1 LLTFPANLHRG
12 GPSEVQLD
20 PSQPTQFYKFH
31 RVACGVPYLQEG
43 DVSPFH
49 AASGLSEFP
58 INHRLFGQVYV
69 KLQLSRFQPWTAGGS
84 ATYHTVSE
92 QIERVEAPFQQTSE
106 TDTVGTPGSRPA
118 RAVLEP
124 WGPQS
129 QADKTAILSQL
140 ELLLV
145 HPLFFQ
151 SKRYPAL
158 LRFVVEQTLEGNA
171 DQVKERSIGM
181 EVFGRPPGYDA
192 NADPVVRVTAGEIR
206 KRLAQYYYDPAHSD
220 EIRIEL
226 PTGSYVPVFLR
237 WAEPASPPQA
247 LPPPASK
254 TPATQL
260 PVATSVPQPSVVTRH
275 ETTVHHGAH
284 PVLTLLLVLVT
295 LLLGMAGGYWY
306 RAYRQSNIPIPVPA
320 KQAVDDFWQPMT
332 AGPATVT
339 FCLGEPARDSS
350 GDTDP
355 AQAIQHPKLAEPLY
369 FRLRQSGLFAL
380 ADVVTLTRMT
390 DVLERQNK
398 SFRVS
403 AASEAGFSQLREG
416 PAVLIGAFDNLWTM
430 RLTRDLRFGFDS
442 IDGNAFIVDRK
453 QDRKSGA
460 KTQWFTAWDLPY
472 EKLARDYA
480 IVARYRDSLT
490 GQPVVIAAGIS
501 EEGTEAAGELISNPT
516 DLDALL
522 QKAPANWRTMNME
535 AVIETQVIDG
545 HSGPP
550 QVRAV
555 EFW

>member
-1 LLTFPANLHRG
+1 VELPQK
-12 GPSEVQLD
+12 P
-20 PSQPTQFYKFH
+20 PTE
-31 RVACGVPYLQEG
+31 AGVTGY
-43 DVSPFH
+43 
-49 AASGLSEFP
+49 
-58 INHRLFGQVYV
+58 
-69 KLQLSRFQPWTAGGS
+69 
-84 ATYHTVSE
+84 
-92 QIERVEAPFQQTSE
+92 
-106 TDTVGTPGSRPA
+106 PGSRPA
-118 RAVLEP
+118 RAILEP
-124 WGPQS
+124 WVPQS
-129 QADKTAILSQL
+129 RADREVILAQL
-140 ELLLV
+140 ELLLA

-158 LRFVVEQTLEGNA
+158 LRFVVEETLEGNA

-181 EVFGRPPGYDA
+181 EVFGRLPGYDA
-192 NADPVVRVTAGEIR
+192 NADPIVRVTAGEIR
-206 KRLAQYYYDPAHSD
+206 KRLAQYYYDPSHAD

-226 PTGSYVPVFLR
+226 PTGSYVPVFQR
-237 WAEPASPPQA
+237 IVESAEPAPEPSVQFVQPESAP
-247 LPPPASK
+247 LPPS
-254 TPATQL
+254 
-260 PVATSVPQPSVVTRH
+260 PVVGAEATSVPDSNRLPSPVRH
-275 ETTVHHGAH
+275 ASH
-284 PVLTLLLVLVT
+284 PVLTVLLVLVT
-295 LLLGMAGGYWY
+295 LLLGLAVGYWFHQ
-306 RAYRQSNIPIPVPA
+306 YRQSLIPVPVPVD
-320 KQAVDDFWQPMT
+320 QAVDDFWQPMT
-332 AGPATVT
+332 SGPATVT

-355 AQAIQHPKLAEPLY
+355 AQTIKHPKLAEPLY

-380 ADVVTLTRMT
+380 ADVITLTRMT

-403 AASEAGFSQLREG
+403 AASEASFSQLREG

-453 QDRKSGA
+453 SST
-460 KTQWFTAWDLPY
+460 KTTWFTAWDLPY

-501 EEGTEAAGELISNPT
+501 EEGTEAAGELISRPA

-522 QKAPANWRTMNME
+522 RQAPPNWRTMNME

-545 HSGPP
+545 HAGPP
-550 QVRAV
+550 QVRAL

>member
-1 LLTFPANLHRG
+1 MPQ
-12 GPSEVQLD
+12 SESDKEAVLAQLD
-20 PSQPTQFYKFH
+20 
-31 RVACGVPYLQEG
+31 
-43 DVSPFH
+43 
-49 AASGLSEFP
+49 
-58 INHRLFGQVYV
+58 
-69 KLQLSRFQPWTAGGS
+69 
-84 ATYHTVSE
+84 
-92 QIERVEAPFQQTSE
+92 
-106 TDTVGTPGSRPA
+106 
-118 RAVLEP
+118 
-124 WGPQS
+124 
-129 QADKTAILSQL
+129 
-140 ELLLV
+140 LLLA

-181 EVFGRPPGYDA
+181 DVFSRPPGYDA

-226 PTGSYVPVFLR
+226 PTGSYVPVFQRLT
-237 WAEPASPPQA
+237 EPARPPAA
-247 LPPPASK
+247 LPPPPPVSESA
-254 TPATQL
+254 AL
-260 PVATSVPQPSVVTRH
+260 PPQPSAPANPSPAPAPYPP
-275 ETTVHHGAH
+275 TVHHAAH
-284 PVLTLLLVLVT
+284 PVLTLLLVFVT
-295 LLLGMAGGYWY
+295 LLLGIVGGYWY
-306 RAYRQSNIPIPVPA
+306 RQYLQSRIPVPISA
-320 KQAVDDFWQPMT
+320 DQHVDDFWQPMT

-355 AQAIQHPKLAEPLY
+355 AQIIRHPKLTEPLY

-380 ADVVTLTRMT
+380 ADVVTLTRMSA
-390 DVLERQNK
+390 VLQRQHK
-398 SFRVS
+398 AFRVS
-403 AASEAGFSQLREG
+403 AASEASFAQLREG

-453 QDRKSGA
+453 SSIR
-460 KTQWFTAWDLPY
+460 TQWFTAWDLPY

-501 EEGTEAAGELISNPT
+501 EEGTEAAGELISNPA

-522 QKAPANWRTMNME
+522 RNAPANWRNMNME

>member
-1 LLTFPANLHRG
+1 MESSQRPQ
-12 GPSEVQLD
+12 SEAGV
-20 PSQPTQFYKFH
+20 
-31 RVACGVPYLQEG
+31 VA
-43 DVSPFH
+43 
-49 AASGLSEFP
+49 
-58 INHRLFGQVYV
+58 
-69 KLQLSRFQPWTAGGS
+69 
-84 ATYHTVSE
+84 
-92 QIERVEAPFQQTSE
+92 
-106 TDTVGTPGSRPA
+106 GTGSRTA
-118 RAVLEP
+118 LEP
-124 WGPQS
+124 WAPQS
-129 QADKTAILSQL
+129 PADRDAVLAQL
-140 ELLLV
+140 ELLLI
-145 HPLFFQ
+145 HPLFSQ

-158 LRFVVEQTLEGNA
+158 LRFVVEQTLAGNA

-181 EVFGRPPGYDA
+181 EVFGRTPGYDA

-206 KRLAQYYYDPAHSD
+206 KRLAQYYYDPTHGD
-220 EIRIEL
+220 EIRVEL
-226 PTGSYVPVFLR
+226 PTGSYVPVFQRFVEPVMPPAALPAPAA
-237 WAEPASPPQA
+237 AEPASALSAPPANPNA
-247 LPPPASK
+247 LPQLVPSPAAAAS
-254 TPATQL
+254 THAPAASQY
-260 PVATSVPQPSVVTRH
+260 QPAVH
-275 ETTVHHGAH
+275 QVHHTAH
-284 PVLTLLLVLVT
+284 PILTLLLVFVT
-295 LLLGMAGGYWY
+295 LLLGLAGGYWY
-306 RAYRQSNIPIPVPA
+306 RQYLQSRIPVPIPA
-320 KQAVDDFWQPMT
+320 DQSVDDFWQPMT

-355 AQAIQHPKLAEPLY
+355 AQAIRHPKLTEPLY

-390 DVLERQNK
+390 DVLERQKK

-403 AASEAGFSQLREG
+403 AASEASFAQLREG

-453 QDRKSGA
+453 MNRKQDSASNEKS
-460 KTQWFTAWDLPY
+460 QWFTAWDLPY

-516 DLDALL
+516 DLNALL
-522 QKAPANWRTMNME
+522 VDAPANWRSMNME

-550 QVRAV
+550 KVRAV

>member
-1 LLTFPANLHRG
+1 MAP
-12 GPSEVQLD
+12 
-20 PSQPTQFYKFH
+20 
-31 RVACGVPYLQEG
+31 
-43 DVSPFH
+43 
-49 AASGLSEFP
+49 
-58 INHRLFGQVYV
+58 
-69 KLQLSRFQPWTAGGS
+69 
-84 ATYHTVSE
+84 YHTVSE
-92 QIERVEAPFQQTSE
+92 RLKRVDISQKP
-106 TDTVGTPGSRPA
+106 PGDA
-118 RAVLEP
+118 RASGAPASRLSRATLEP
-124 WGPQS
+124 WVPQS
-129 QADKTAILSQL
+129 LADREAILSQL

-158 LRFVVEQTLEGNA
+158 LRFVVEQTLDGNA

-206 KRLAQYYYDPAHSD
+206 KRLAQYYYDPAHAD

-226 PTGSYVPVFLR
+226 PTGSYVPVFQR
-237 WAEPASPPQA
+237 TIETVEPPAA
-247 LPPPASK
+247 LPAPLPAPQSLPEPVQPQS
-254 TPATQL
+254 PAG
-260 PVATSVPQPSVVTRH
+260 SESPQPAQNQPI
-275 ETTVHHGAH
+275 VHHVAH
-284 PVLTLLLVLVT
+284 PLLTLLLVFVT
-295 LLLGMAGGYWY
+295 LLLGLAGGYWY
-306 RAYRQSNIPIPVPA
+306 RQYRQSRIPVPIPA
-320 KQAVDDFWQPMT
+320 DQAVEDFWQPMT

-355 AQAIQHPKLAEPLY
+355 AQTIKHPKLAEPLY

-380 ADVVTLTRMT
+380 ADVITLTRMT
-390 DVLERQNK
+390 DVLERQKK

-403 AASEAGFSQLREG
+403 AASEASFSQLREG

-442 IDGNAFIVDRK
+442 IDGNAFIVDR
-453 QDRKSGA
+453 RSST
-460 KTQWFTAWDLPY
+460 KTTWFMAWDLPY

-501 EEGTEAAGELISNPT
+501 EEGTEAAGELISNAA
-516 DLDALL
+516 DLNALL
-522 QKAPANWRTMNME
+522 QKAPSNWRNMNME

-550 QVRAV
+550 RVRAV

>member
-1 LLTFPANLHRG
+1 MK
-12 GPSEVQLD
+12 SVEI
-20 PSQPTQFYKFH
+20 TQK
-31 RVACGVPYLQEG
+31 P
-43 DVSPFH
+43 PF
-49 AASGLSEFP
+49 E
-58 INHRLFGQVYV
+58 
-69 KLQLSRFQPWTAGGS
+69 AG
-84 ATYHTVSE
+84 A
-92 QIERVEAPFQQTSE
+92 
-106 TDTVGTPGSRPA
+106 TPGIGLRT
-118 RAVLEP
+118 VLEP
-124 WGPQS
+124 WAPQS
-129 QADKTAILSQL
+129 PADRDEILAQL

-145 HPLFFQ
+145 HPLFSQ
-151 SKRYPAL
+151 SKRYPVL
-158 LRFVVEQTLEGNA
+158 LRFVVEQALAGNA

-181 EVFGRPPGYDA
+181 EVFGRLPGYDA

-206 KRLAQYYYDPAHSD
+206 KRLAQYYYDPAHSE

-226 PTGSYVPVFLR
+226 PTGSYVPAFQRFV
-237 WAEPASPPQA
+237 EPAR
-247 LPPPASK
+247 PPASLAEPGVGAVDPSSVNPEAATFPK
-254 TPATQL
+254 PSVETPL
-260 PVATSVPQPSVVTRH
+260 SDPVPQSLSPAAAH
-275 ETTVHHGAH
+275 HHTVHHTTH
-284 PVLTLLLVLVT
+284 PVLTVLLVVVT
-295 LLLGMAGGYWY
+295 LLLGLAGGYWY
-306 RAYRQSNIPIPVPA
+306 RQYLQSRIPVPVPVD
-320 KQAVDDFWQPMT
+320 QSVDDFWQPLT

-355 AQAIQHPKLAEPLY
+355 AQTIKHPKLAEPLY

-390 DVLERQNK
+390 DVLQRQKK

-403 AASEAGFSQLREG
+403 AASEASFTQLREG

-453 QDRKSGA
+453 QDRSKAGA

-480 IVARYRDSLT
+480 IVARYHDSLT

-516 DLDALL
+516 DLEALL
-522 QKAPANWRTMNME
+522 HNAPVNWRHMNME

-550 QVRAV
+550 QLRAV

>member
-1 LLTFPANLHRG
+1 M
-12 GPSEVQLD
+12 E
-20 PSQPTQFYKFH
+20 PSQKTQ
-31 RVACGVPYLQEG
+31 ADSG
-43 DVSPFH
+43 
-49 AASGLSEFP
+49 ATASIS
-58 INHRLFGQVYV
+58 
-69 KLQLSRFQPWTAGGS
+69 SR
-84 ATYHTVSE
+84 AT
-92 QIERVEAPFQQTSE
+92 
-106 TDTVGTPGSRPA
+106 
-118 RAVLEP
+118 LEP
-124 WGPQS
+124 WIPQS
-129 QADKTAILSQL
+129 NADREAILAQL

-145 HPLFFQ
+145 HPLFSQ

-158 LRFVVEQTLEGNA
+158 LRFVVEQTLAGNS

-181 EVFGRPPGYDA
+181 EVFARAPGYDA

-206 KRLAQYYYDPAHSD
+206 KRLAQYYYDPAHSE

-226 PTGSYVPVFLR
+226 PTGSYVPVFQR
-237 WAEPASPPQA
+237 ITEAQKPPAA
-247 LPPPASK
+247 LPAPPLASAQPAPIAQPAAESVAPIAEA
-254 TPATQL
+254 TPRAPAFAGH
-260 PVATSVPQPSVVTRH
+260 PVTN
-275 ETTVHHGAH
+275 VHHASH
-284 PVLTLLLVLVT
+284 PILTLLLVFVT
-295 LLLGMAGGYWY
+295 LLLGLAAGYWY
-306 RAYRQSNIPIPVPA
+306 RQYLQSRIPVPVPA
-320 KQAVDDFWQPMT
+320 DLSVDDFWRPMT
-332 AGPATVT
+332 AGSATVT

-350 GDTDP
+350 KDTDP
-355 AQAIQHPKLAEPLY
+355 AQTIQHPKLTEPLY

-380 ADVVTLTRMT
+380 ADVITLTRMT
-390 DVLERQNK
+390 DVLDRQK
-398 SFRVS
+398 KAFRVS
-403 AASEAGFSQLREG
+403 AASEASFAQLREG

-453 QDRKSGA
+453 SST
-460 KTQWFTAWDLPY
+460 KTTWFTAWDLPY

-522 QKAPANWRTMNME
+522 RDAPANWRNMNME

-550 QVRAV
+550 KVRAV

>member
-1 LLTFPANLHRG
+1 MET
-12 GPSEVQLD
+12 
-20 PSQPTQFYKFH
+20 SQKP
-31 RVACGVPYLQEG
+31 
-43 DVSPFH
+43 PFETG
-49 AASGLSEFP
+49 AAAMVGL
-58 INHRLFGQVYV
+58 
-69 KLQLSRFQPWTAGGS
+69 
-84 ATYHTVSE
+84 
-92 QIERVEAPFQQTSE
+92 
-106 TDTVGTPGSRPA
+106 

-124 WGPQS
+124 WVPQS
-129 QADKTAILSQL
+129 PADREAILAQL
-140 ELLLV
+140 ELLLI
-145 HPLFFQ
+145 HPLFSQ

-158 LRFVVEQTLEGNA
+158 LRFVVEQSLAGNA

-206 KRLAQYYYDPAHSD
+206 KRLAQYYYDPNHGA

-226 PTGSYVPVFLR
+226 PTGSYVPGFLR
-237 WAEPASPPQA
+237 FVEPVKPPSALPAPSESPEVVGASSTEQEAARPSKDHSEAAAITHPRMPASPA
-247 LPPPASK
+247 PAPS
-254 TPATQL
+254 TGTSPAT
-260 PVATSVPQPSVVTRH
+260 H
-275 ETTVHHGAH
+275 HHTVHHTTH
-284 PVLTLLLVLVT
+284 PVLTLLLVVVT
-295 LLLGMAGGYWY
+295 LLLGLAGGYWY
-306 RAYRQSNIPIPVPA
+306 RQYQQSRIPVPVPA
-320 KQAVDDFWQPMT
+320 DQSVDDFWQPMT
-332 AGPATVT
+332 SGTATVT

-355 AQAIQHPKLAEPLY
+355 AQAIRHPKLTEPLY

-390 DVLERQNK
+390 DVLQRQNK
-398 SFRVS
+398 PFRVS
-403 AASEAGFSQLREG
+403 AASEASFAQLREG

-453 QDRKSGA
+453 SDRKQASGQSGT

-501 EEGTEAAGELISNPT
+501 EEGTEAAGELISNPA
-516 DLDALL
+516 DLESLL
-522 QKAPANWRTMNME
+522 HNAPANWRHMNME

>member
-1 LLTFPANLHRG
+1 
-12 GPSEVQLD
+12 VD
-20 PSQPTQFYKFH
+20 PSQKP
-31 RVACGVPYLQEG
+31 VAEPGV
-43 DVSPFH
+43 
-49 AASGLSEFP
+49 AA
-58 INHRLFGQVYV
+58 I
-69 KLQLSRFQPWTAGGS
+69 
-84 ATYHTVSE
+84 
-92 QIERVEAPFQQTSE
+92 
-106 TDTVGTPGSRPA
+106 PGPRSA
-118 RAVLEP
+118 RATLEP
-124 WGPQS
+124 WVPQS
-129 QADKTAILSQL
+129 QADKAAILAQL
-140 ELLLV
+140 DLLLA

-181 EVFGRPPGYDA
+181 DVFGRPPGYDA

-206 KRLAQYYYDPAHSD
+206 KRLAQYYYDPTHSD

-226 PTGSYVPVFLR
+226 PTGSYVPVFQR
-237 WAEPASPPQA
+237 FTEPVNSPAA
-247 LPPPASK
+247 LPAPPIASEAA
-254 TPATQL
+254 PPPP
-260 PVATSVPQPSVVTRH
+260 PVAPHVTPPVAITPH
-275 ETTVHHGAH
+275 QSTVHHHSAH
-284 PVLTLLLVLVT
+284 PVLTFLLVFLT
-295 LLLGMAGGYWY
+295 LLLGLAGGYWY
-306 RAYRQSNIPIPVPA
+306 RQYLQSKTPVPVPA
-320 KQAVDDFWQPMT
+320 NQNVDDFWQPMT
-332 AGPATVT
+332 SGPATVT

-355 AQAIQHPKLAEPLY
+355 AQTIKHPKLTEPLY

-390 DVLERQNK
+390 DVLQRQHK
-398 SFRVS
+398 AFRVS
-403 AASEAGFSQLREG
+403 AASEASFGQLREG

-442 IDGNAFIVDRK
+442 IDGNAFILDRK
-453 QDRKSGA
+453 QDRKGGA

-490 GQPVVIAAGIS
+490 GQPVVIASGIS
-501 EEGTEAAGELISNPT
+501 EEGTEAAGELISNPI

-522 QKAPANWRTMNME
+522 RNAPANWRNMNME

-550 QVRAV
+550 QVRAL

>member
-1 LLTFPANLHRG
+1 MNCQKQQKFIAFVKNL
-12 GPSEVQLD
+12 PQ
-20 PSQPTQFYKFH
+20 
-31 RVACGVPYLQEG
+31 
-43 DVSPFH
+43 
-49 AASGLSEFP
+49 
-58 INHRLFGQVYV
+58 
-69 KLQLSRFQPWTAGGS
+69 TAFFRPEIVDS
-84 ATYHTVSE
+84 CETAPYHTVSE
-92 QIERVEAPFQQTSE
+92 PRESVENSQRPPSEAGLAANAAPRT
-106 TDTVGTPGSRPA
+106 
-118 RAVLEP
+118 VLEP
-124 WGPQS
+124 WTPQS
-129 QADKTAILSQL
+129 TEDREAILTQL

-145 HPLFFQ
+145 HPLFSQ

-158 LRFVVEQTLEGNA
+158 LRFVVEQSLAGNS
-171 DQVKERSIGM
+171 DQVKERSIGI

-206 KRLAQYYYDPAHSD
+206 KRLAQYYYDPAHAE
-220 EIRIEL
+220 EIRVEL
-226 PTGSYVPVFLR
+226 PTGSYVPIFQRFV
-237 WAEPASPPQA
+237 EPATPPAA
-247 LPPPASK
+247 LPPPAIAAIADPVPIAPDSFPPRNATEASIANPA
-254 TPATQL
+254 TPA
-260 PVATSVPQPSVVTRH
+260 PAFRAAVHSH
-275 ETTVHHGAH
+275 TVHHTAH
-284 PVLTLLLVLVT
+284 PVLTVLLVAVT
-295 LLLGMAGGYWY
+295 LLLGLAGGYWY
-306 RAYRQSNIPIPVPA
+306 RQYQQSRIPAPVPA
-320 KQAVDDFWQPMT
+320 DQSVDDFWQPMT

-355 AQAIQHPKLAEPLY
+355 AQTIKHPKLTEPLY

-390 DVLERQNK
+390 DVLERQTK
-398 SFRVS
+398 PFRVS
-403 AASEAGFSQLREG
+403 AASEASFAQLREG

-453 QDRKSGA
+453 LNGKESGNNGV

-480 IVARYRDSLT
+480 IVARYHDSLT

-516 DLDALL
+516 DLEALL
-522 QKAPANWRTMNME
+522 RNAPANWRHMNME
-535 AVIETQVIDG
+535 AVIETKVIDG

>member
-1 LLTFPANLHRG
+1 M
-12 GPSEVQLD
+12 D
-20 PSQPTQFYKFH
+20 ISQKP
-31 RVACGVPYLQEG
+31 PG
-43 DVSPFH
+43 D
-49 AASGLSEFP
+49 AGASGAPAS
-58 INHRLFGQVYV
+58 R
-69 KLQLSRFQPWTAGGS
+69 LSR
-84 ATYHTVSE
+84 AT
-92 QIERVEAPFQQTSE
+92 
-106 TDTVGTPGSRPA
+106 
-118 RAVLEP
+118 LEP
-124 WGPQS
+124 WVPQS
-129 QADKTAILSQL
+129 LADREAILAQL

-158 LRFVVEQTLEGNA
+158 LRFVVEQTLDGNA

-206 KRLAQYYYDPAHSD
+206 KRLAQYYYDPSHAD

-226 PTGSYVPVFLR
+226 PTGSYVPVFQR
-237 WAEPASPPQA
+237 TIETVEPPVA
-247 LPPPASK
+247 LPAPP
-254 TPATQL
+254 
-260 PVATSVPQPSVVTRH
+260 SVPQSLPEPVQPQPPTGAELPQITQSQPI
-275 ETTVHHGAH
+275 VHHVAH
-284 PVLTLLLVLVT
+284 PLLTLLLVFVT
-295 LLLGMAGGYWY
+295 LLLGLAGGYWY
-306 RAYRQSNIPIPVPA
+306 RQYRQSRIPVPVPA
-320 KQAVDDFWQPMT
+320 DQSVDDFWQPMT

-355 AQAIQHPKLAEPLY
+355 AQTIKHPKLAEPLY

-390 DVLERQNK
+390 DVLERQKK

-403 AASEAGFSQLREG
+403 AASEASFSQLREG

-442 IDGNAFIVDRK
+442 IDGNAFIVDR
-453 QDRKSGA
+453 RSST
-460 KTQWFTAWDLPY
+460 KTTWFTAWDLPY

-501 EEGTEAAGELISNPT
+501 EEGTEAAGELISNAA
-516 DLDALL
+516 DLNALL
-522 QKAPANWRTMNME
+522 QKAPSNWRNMNME

-550 QVRAV
+550 RVRAV

>member
-1 LLTFPANLHRG
+1 M
-12 GPSEVQLD
+12 
-20 PSQPTQFYKFH
+20 
-31 RVACGVPYLQEG
+31 
-43 DVSPFH
+43 
-49 AASGLSEFP
+49 
-58 INHRLFGQVYV
+58 
-69 KLQLSRFQPWTAGGS
+69 
-84 ATYHTVSE
+84 
-92 QIERVEAPFQQTSE
+92 ERVDSPQKQPAEANASAISP
-106 TDTVGTPGSRPA
+106 PRPA
-118 RAVLEP
+118 RTLLEP
-124 WGPQS
+124 WVPKS
-129 QADKTAILSQL
+129 LADREAVLAQL
-140 ELLLV
+140 DLLLV

-171 DQVKERSIGM
+171 DQVKERSVGM

-206 KRLAQYYYDPAHSD
+206 KRLAQYYYDPAHSH

-226 PTGSYVPVFLR
+226 PTGSYVPVFQR
-237 WAEPASPPQA
+237 TVEPPEPLPAFLAPLDASLNSIEPSSSLPSLSADPPSA
-247 LPPPASK
+247 APSPTLARE
-254 TPATQL
+254 
-260 PVATSVPQPSVVTRH
+260 PV
-275 ETTVHHGAH
+275 VHHGAH
-284 PVLTLLLVLVT
+284 PVLTILLVLVT
-295 LLLGMAGGYWY
+295 LLLGLAGGYWFHQY
-306 RAYRQSNIPIPVPA
+306 RRSRIPVPIPA
-320 KQAVDDFWQPMT
+320 DQAVDDFWRPLT

-355 AQAIQHPKLAEPLY
+355 AQTIKHPKLAEPLY

-380 ADVVTLTRMT
+380 ADVTTLTRMT
-390 DVLERQNK
+390 DVLERQKK

-403 AASEAGFSQLREG
+403 AASEASFAQLREG

-442 IDGNAFIVDRK
+442 IDGNAFILDRK
-453 QDRKSGA
+453 QEARNGT

-501 EEGTEAAGELISNPT
+501 EEGTEAAGELISNPAY
-516 DLDALL
+516 LDALL
-522 QKAPANWRTMNME
+522 HDAPANWRNMNVE

-550 QVRAV
+550 RVRAV

>member
-1 LLTFPANLHRG
+1 
-12 GPSEVQLD
+12 V
-20 PSQPTQFYKFH
+20 
-31 RVACGVPYLQEG
+31 
-43 DVSPFH
+43 
-49 AASGLSEFP
+49 
-58 INHRLFGQVYV
+58 
-69 KLQLSRFQPWTAGGS
+69 
-84 ATYHTVSE
+84 
-92 QIERVEAPFQQTSE
+92 
-106 TDTVGTPGSRPA
+106 
-118 RAVLEP
+118 
-124 WGPQS
+124 PQS
-129 QADKTAILSQL
+129 PADREAILSQL

-158 LRFVVEQTLEGNA
+158 LRFVVEQTLAGNS

-181 EVFGRPPGYDA
+181 EVFGRLPGYDA

-206 KRLAQYYYDPAHSD
+206 KRLAQYYYDPIHSD

-226 PTGSYVPVFLR
+226 PTGSYVPVFQR
-237 WAEPASPPQA
+237 TIDIVEPPAA
-247 LPPPASK
+247 LPTPSSISDPGQPVSPVELEPVSSMTSQPA
-254 TPATQL
+254 
-260 PVATSVPQPSVVTRH
+260 
-275 ETTVHHGAH
+275 VHHAAH
-284 PVLTLLLVLVT
+284 PVLTLLLVFVT
-295 LLLGMAGGYWY
+295 LLLGLAGGYWY
-306 RAYRQSNIPIPVPA
+306 RQYRQSRIPVAPPVD
-320 KQAVDDFWQPMT
+320 QGVDDFWQPMT

-355 AQAIQHPKLAEPLY
+355 AQTIQHPKLTEPLY

-380 ADVVTLTRMT
+380 ADVTTLTRMT
-390 DVLERQNK
+390 DVLERNKK
-398 SFRVS
+398 SFRVT
-403 AASEAGFSQLREG
+403 AASEASFAQLREG

-453 QDRKSGA
+453 QDSKNGA

-480 IVARYRDSLT
+480 IVARYRDTLT

-501 EEGTEAAGELISNPT
+501 EEGTEAAGELISDPA

-522 QKAPANWRTMNME
+522 RRAPSNWRNMNME

>member
-1 LLTFPANLHRG
+1 MTG
-12 GPSEVQLD
+12 
-20 PSQPTQFYKFH
+20 Y
-31 RVACGVPYLQEG
+31 
-43 DVSPFH
+43 
-49 AASGLSEFP
+49 
-58 INHRLFGQVYV
+58 
-69 KLQLSRFQPWTAGGS
+69 
-84 ATYHTVSE
+84 
-92 QIERVEAPFQQTSE
+92 
-106 TDTVGTPGSRPA
+106 PGSRPA
-118 RAVLEP
+118 RAILEP
-124 WGPQS
+124 WVPQS
-129 QADKTAILSQL
+129 RADREVILAQL
-140 ELLLV
+140 ELLLA

-158 LRFVVEQTLEGNA
+158 LRFVVEETLEGNA

-181 EVFGRPPGYDA
+181 EVFGRLPGYDA
-192 NADPVVRVTAGEIR
+192 NADPIVRVTAGEIR
-206 KRLAQYYYDPAHSD
+206 KRLAQYYYDPSHAD

-226 PTGSYVPVFLR
+226 PTGSYVPVFQR
-237 WAEPASPPQA
+237 IVESAEPAPEPSVQFVQPESAP
-247 LPPPASK
+247 LPPS
-254 TPATQL
+254 
-260 PVATSVPQPSVVTRH
+260 PVVGAEATSVPDSNRLPSPVRH
-275 ETTVHHGAH
+275 ASH
-284 PVLTLLLVLVT
+284 PVLTVLLVLVT
-295 LLLGMAGGYWY
+295 LLLGLAVGYWFHQ
-306 RAYRQSNIPIPVPA
+306 YRQSLIPVPVPVD
-320 KQAVDDFWQPMT
+320 QAVDDFWQPMT
-332 AGPATVT
+332 SGPATVT

-355 AQAIQHPKLAEPLY
+355 AQTIKHPKLAEPLY

-380 ADVVTLTRMT
+380 ADVITLTRMT

-403 AASEAGFSQLREG
+403 AASEASFSQLREG

-453 QDRKSGA
+453 SST
-460 KTQWFTAWDLPY
+460 KTTWFTAWDLPY

-501 EEGTEAAGELISNPT
+501 EEGTEAAGELISRPA

-522 QKAPANWRTMNME
+522 RQAPPNWRTMNME

-545 HSGPP
+545 HAGPP
-550 QVRAV
+550 QVRAL

>member
-1 LLTFPANLHRG
+1 MLRIIRSRSKSKRVELLP
-12 GPSEVQLD
+12 
-20 PSQPTQFYKFH
+20 K
-31 RVACGVPYLQEG
+31 
-43 DVSPFH
+43 
-49 AASGLSEFP
+49 P
-58 INHRLFGQVYV
+58 IAETG
-69 KLQLSRFQPWTAGGS
+69 TAGIS
-84 ATYHTVSE
+84 S
-92 QIERVEAPFQQTSE
+92 
-106 TDTVGTPGSRPA
+106 SRSS
-118 RAVLEP
+118 RTTLEP
-124 WGPQS
+124 WVPQS
-129 QADKTAILSQL
+129 QADKAAILAQL

-181 EVFGRPPGYDA
+181 DVFGRPPGYDA

-206 KRLAQYYYDPAHSD
+206 KRLAQYYYDPTHSD

-226 PTGSYVPVFLR
+226 PTGSYVPVFQRLT
-237 WAEPASPPQA
+237 EPVNPPAA
-247 LPPPASK
+247 LPAPPIASESAQPAPLPPVVPLAPQSPTA
-254 TPATQL
+254 TPFHSA
-260 PVATSVPQPSVVTRH
+260 
-275 ETTVHHGAH
+275 VHHTAH
-284 PVLTLLLVLVT
+284 PVLTLLLVFVT
-295 LLLGMAGGYWY
+295 LLLGLGGGYWY
-306 RAYRQSNIPIPVPA
+306 HQYLQSRIPVPVPA
-320 KQAVDDFWQPMT
+320 DQNVDDFWQPMT

-355 AQAIQHPKLAEPLY
+355 AQIIQHPKLTEPLY
-369 FRLRQSGLFAL
+369 FRLHQSGLFAL
-380 ADVVTLTRMT
+380 ADVVTLSRTSA
-390 DVLERQNK
+390 VLQRQHK
-398 SFRVS
+398 TFRVS
-403 AASEAGFSQLREG
+403 AASEASFGQLREG
-416 PAVLIGAFDNLWTM
+416 PAVLVGAFDNLWTM
-430 RLTRDLRFGFDS
+430 RLTRGLRFGFDS

-453 QDRKSGA
+453 SGA
-460 KTQWFTAWDLPY
+460 KTTWFTAWDLPY

-490 GQPVVIAAGIS
+490 GQPVVIAAGIA

-522 QKAPANWRTMNME
+522 RNAPANWRNMNME